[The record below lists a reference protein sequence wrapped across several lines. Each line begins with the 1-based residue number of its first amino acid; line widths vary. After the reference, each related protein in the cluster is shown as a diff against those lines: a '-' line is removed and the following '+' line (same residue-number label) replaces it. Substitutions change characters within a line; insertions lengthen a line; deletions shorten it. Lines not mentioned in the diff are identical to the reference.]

1 MKSFDQ
7 RYFDK
12 WYRSPRHRVRTR
24 AGILRHAELAVA
36 VAEYVLERPVRRVL
50 DVGCGEALWRAAL
63 RMLRPRATYVGI
75 ESSEYVV
82 QRFGARRNIKRG
94 SFGTLGDRDDLE
106 QFDLVV
112 CVDVLH
118 YLTPPEIVC
127 GARALGKRLN
137 GVALLHAFA
146 RGDDIVGDMRGLV
159 LRPKRWYAEAFGKAG
174 LRPVGLGCWVGSS
187 LGGALS
193 VLESQVA
200 RLRR

>member
-1 MKSFDQ
+1 MKRFDR
-7 RYFDK
+7 RYFDR
-12 WYRSPRHRVRTR
+12 WYRNPRHRVRTR

-36 VAEYVLERPVRRVL
+36 VAEYVLERRVRRVL
-50 DVGCGEALWRAAL
+50 DVGCGEGLWRAAL

-82 QRFGARRNIKRG
+82 QRFGARRNIRLG

-118 YLTPPEIVC
+118 YLTTAEIAR
-127 GARALGKRLN
+127 GARALGTRLH

-159 LRPKRWYAEAFGKAG
+159 LRRKRWYADTFGRGG
-174 LRPVGLGCWVGSS
+174 LRPIGLGCWVGSP
-187 LGGALS
+187 LARALS
-193 VLESQVA
+193 VLETPVA
-200 RLRR
+200 RGGR